1 MPLVTTTDLIYRK
14 NFELY
19 LLKNFMLKWFGVVL
33 KEVMMIFVCGIH
45 DCRDS
50 GHTIAKLELRTE
62 RHSP

>member
-1 MPLVTTTDLIYRK
+1 
-14 NFELY
+14 
-19 LLKNFMLKWFGVVL
+19 MLKWFGVVL